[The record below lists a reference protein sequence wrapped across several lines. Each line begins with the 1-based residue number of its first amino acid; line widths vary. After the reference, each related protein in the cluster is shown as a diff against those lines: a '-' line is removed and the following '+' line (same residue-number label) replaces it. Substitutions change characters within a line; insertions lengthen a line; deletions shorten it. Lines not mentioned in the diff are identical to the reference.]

1 MSQQQSPEMDESSER
16 PQRSRSNT
24 TSSIKEKSRPKSRGS
39 TTSLQSV
46 GVGNAFQPTPP
57 LQPAPMPV
65 NQNQMYPHQ
74 QQHGQSQ
81 MFGYSQQE
89 IMMQQQSGMQPIQP
103 HPGMG
108 HARGMSHHEI
118 RPNSQH
124 GFPAVQP
131 YPQQYQNHMPS
142 WNMQPPPHMQ
152 HMRHASEQYEGSPAP
167 DDSNTEARRKKS
179 TANTLANDQELR
191 RLLTQYQ
198 HKTLPEVAG
207 EVQKN
212 EGSGGKSE
220 KAKQVFAML
229 W

>member
-1 MSQQQSPEMDESSER
+1 MDEPSEQ
-16 PQRSRSNT
+16 PLRSRSNT
-24 TSSIKEKSRPKSRGS
+24 TTSIKEKSRPKSRGS

-57 LQPAPMPV
+57 LQPAPMPI
-65 NQNQMYPHQ
+65 NQNQIYAQQQ
-74 QQHGQSQ
+74 QQHGQQQ
-81 MFGYSQQE
+81 MFGYNQQE

-108 HARGMSHHEI
+108 HARGMSQHDI
-118 RPNSQH
+118 RPSSQH
-124 GFPAVQP
+124 GFQPVQP
-131 YPQQYQNHMPS
+131 FPQQYQNHVPG

-167 DDSNTEARRKKS
+167 EDSNNEARRKKS

-191 RLLTQYQ
+191 RLLVQYG
-198 HKTLPEVAG
+198 HKSLPDVAA
-207 EVQKN
+207 EVQKM
-212 EGSGGKSE
+212 EGSSGKSE

>member
-1 MSQQQSPEMDESSER
+1 MSQQQSPGMDESSEQPSR
-16 PQRSRSNT
+16 PRSNT
-24 TSSIKEKSRPKSRGS
+24 ATSLKEKSRPKSRGS

-46 GVGNAFQPTPP
+46 GVGNAFQPSPP
-57 LQPAPMPV
+57 LQPAPMPI
-65 NQNQMYPHQ
+65 NQNQIYPQQ
-74 QQHGQSQ
+74 QQHGLP
-81 MFGYSQQE
+81 MTYGYNQQDM
-89 IMMQQQSGMQPIQP
+89 MMQQPNGMQPIQP

-108 HARGMSHHEI
+108 HARAMSNDI
-118 RPNSQH
+118 RPSSQH
-124 GFPAVQP
+124 GFTAVQP
-131 YPQQYQNHMPS
+131 YPPQYQNHMPG

-167 DDSNTEARRKKS
+167 EDSNNETRRKKS

-191 RLLTQYQ
+191 RLLSQYQ

>member
-1 MSQQQSPEMDESSER
+1 MDESSEQ
-16 PQRSRSNT
+16 PPRSRSNT
-24 TSSIKEKSRPKSRGS
+24 TTSIKEKSRPKSRGS

-57 LQPAPMPV
+57 LAPAPMPV
-65 NQNQMYPHQ
+65 NQNQIYPQ
-74 QQHGQSQ
+74 QQHNGQPQ
-81 MFGYSQQE
+81 MYGHNPQEMMMPQQNN
-89 IMMQQQSGMQPIQP
+89 MQPIQP

-108 HARGMSHHEI
+108 HVRGMSHQDI
-118 RPNSQH
+118 RPSSQH
-124 GFPAVQP
+124 GFQDVPTYLP
-131 YPQQYQNHMPS
+131 QYQNHIPS
-142 WNMQPPPHMQ
+142 WNMHPPPHMQ

-167 DDSNTEARRKKS
+167 EDSNDGSRRKKS

-191 RLLTQYQ
+191 RLLAQYDD
-198 HKTLPEVAG
+198 KTLPEVAS

-212 EGSGGKSE
+212 EGAGGKSE